1 MILNE
6 LLLKIDKNQS
16 EINSHGK
23 FDEAVLKKINY
34 KFRLDWNYYSNKME
48 GGTLTRS
55 ETRSVMVGN
64 VTVGGKPIKDVMEM
78 KGHDNVVSDILKI
91 GKGELR
97 ISEKRIKEIHKA
109 IMHEEVDK
117 QNLIGEWKK
126 TANEVINYKNEKI
139 SFTKPENVQHEI
151 HDLLNKTN
159 AELDLWFQASK
170 SQIHPLLLASNFH
183 LEYVTIHPFYDGNG
197 RTTRILTNLILIS
210 CGYPPIIIKETD
222 KIKYYQYLADIQAYG
237 GDKDLFY
244 EFMAEKLLES
254 QQLII
259 DAIEGKGIEEPDD
272 VRKEIELLKTQLA
285 DKDYSKSPKKIYD
298 IFNDINNQVWPK
310 VKETLKSFD
319 EFYSESK
326 NEYFVN
332 YDDEKYETHF
342 RSLSS
347 LVNTES
353 SNKPAEIKIFGHN
366 IYERDI
372 IHIKWQQIKFGL
384 KGNKKKSDTL
394 IYLSLGFE
402 QNHYDLHLILET
414 IIIYS
419 KQYSYS
425 NLVNLDEIEDMK
437 KKLGK
442 ELIKNIKENTGI

>member
-16 EINSHGK
+16 EIDSRGK
-23 FDEAVLKKINY
+23 FDETVLKKINY

-64 VTVGGKPIKDVMEM
+64 VTIGGKPIKDVMEM
-78 KGHDNVVSDILKI
+78 KGHDNLVSDILKI

-97 ISEKRIKEIHKA
+97 ISEKRIKGIHKA

-126 TANEVINYKNEKI
+126 AANEVINYKNEKI
-139 SFTKPENVQHEI
+139 SFTEPENVQHEI
-151 HDLLNKTN
+151 HELLNKTN
-159 AELDLWFQASK
+159 AELDLFFKASK
-170 SQIHPLLLASNFH
+170 NQVHPLLLAANFH
-183 LEYVTIHPFYDGNG
+183 LEYVSIHPFYDGNG

-222 KIKYYQYLADIQAYG
+222 KIKYYQYLADIQVYG

-244 EFMAEKLLES
+244 KFMADKLLES

-298 IFNDINNQVWPK
+298 IFNDINQEVWPK
-310 VKETLKSFD
+310 IKETLKSFD

-332 YDDEKYETHF
+332 HDDEKHETHF
-342 RSLSS
+342 RPLSS
-347 LVNTES
+347 LINIES
-353 SNKPAEIKIFGHN
+353 SNKHAEIKILGHN

-372 IHIKWQQIKFGL
+372 IHIKWQQTKFGL
-384 KGNKKKSDTL
+384 KGNKKKSDTV

-402 QNHYDLHLILET
+402 QNHYDLYLILDT
-414 IIIYS
+414 TIIYS
-419 KQYSYS
+419 KEYSYS
-425 NLVNLDEIEDMK
+425 NLVNLDEIDEMK